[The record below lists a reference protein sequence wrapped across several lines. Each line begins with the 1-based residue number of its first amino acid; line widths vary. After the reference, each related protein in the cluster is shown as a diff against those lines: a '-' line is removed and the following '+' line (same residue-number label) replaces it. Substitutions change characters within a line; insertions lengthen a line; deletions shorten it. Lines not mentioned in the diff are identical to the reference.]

1 MKKIIFMMIYDVIGS
16 VFIGV
21 SIVCFAVAA
30 DFAPGGVNGIAV
42 MANYL
47 ANIPIGLATILI
59 NIPIILFTFRS
70 LGKAFF
76 LYSVKTMVISSFL
89 IDYVLCYL
97 PAYNGNRL
105 LAAILAGI
113 TAGIGYSLI
122 FNEGSSTGGTDF
134 IIAAIK
140 KKRPKMTF
148 GLLAFAVDG
157 IIVLFSIFVF
167 KEALAFIYG
176 MVYTIVTSVALDLC
190 TLVLKKMSF
199 DIYRLGGKYKMKNPK
214 MIIFDVDGLLLNTEF
229 LWRKAWKDVAAKY
242 GVPKFGE
249 VFGKVVGISGSDV
262 ERVLNNELSDVENR
276 MELLDIARSV
286 GTEYLEND
294 IELMPGVNELLD
306 VLENKNIRKAVATT
320 TSRDATIKRLTK
332 LGLIN
337 RFEYILCGDEV
348 TKRKPNP
355 EIYQK
360 VLKAINCDPNQVMV
374 LEDTGYGV
382 QAAHDAGIQVVMVP
396 SINAPTD
403 TDIENASYIKK
414 SLYEVISMLEA

>member
-1 MKKIIFMMIYDVIGS
+1 
-16 VFIGV
+16 
-21 SIVCFAVAA
+21 
-30 DFAPGGVNGIAV
+30 
-42 MANYL
+42 
-47 ANIPIGLATILI
+47 
-59 NIPIILFTFRS
+59 
-70 LGKAFF
+70 
-76 LYSVKTMVISSFL
+76 
-89 IDYVLCYL
+89 
-97 PAYNGNRL
+97 
-105 LAAILAGI
+105 
-113 TAGIGYSLI
+113 
-122 FNEGSSTGGTDF
+122 
-134 IIAAIK
+134 
-140 KKRPKMTF
+140 
-148 GLLAFAVDG
+148 
-157 IIVLFSIFVF
+157 
-167 KEALAFIYG
+167 
-176 MVYTIVTSVALDLC
+176 
-190 TLVLKKMSF
+190 
-199 DIYRLGGKYKMKNPK
+199 MKNPK

-360 VLKAINCDPNQVMV
+360 VLKAVNCDPNQVMV

-382 QAAHDAGIQVVMVP
+382 QAAHDADIQVVMVP
-396 SINAPTD
+396 SINAPTN

-414 SLYEVISMLEA
+414 SLYEVISMLEAQ